1 MSNIAEIDN
10 LIARCHYCDDLEVA
24 KSIQA
29 DAISVFKKLGCSNE
43 IIQSC
48 CNLDFGENTE
58 TIRNPMGHLG
68 YCESPINQIKAFSS
82 DLKEL
87 REILNEARVIID
99 RENNYKTQQ
108 KSLKWSK
115 IAAWAGIISAFI
127 GLASIAFS
135 IFLYLCNN

>member
-1 MSNIAEIDN
+1 MSNISKIDN

-29 DAISVFKKLGCSNE
+29 DAISVFEKLGCSNE

-58 TIRNPMGHLG
+58 TIRIPMGHWG
-68 YCESPINQIKAFSS
+68 YSESPINKVIDFSK
-82 DLKEL
+82 DLKKL
-87 REILNEARVIID
+87 REILNEVRVIID
-99 RENNYKTQQ
+99 RENNQKMQQ

-115 IAAWAGIISAFI
+115 IAAWAGIGSVII

>member
-1 MSNIAEIDN
+1 MSKIAEIDN
-10 LIARCHYCDDLEVA
+10 LIARCHYCEDLDTA
-24 KSIQA
+24 KSIQSN
-29 DAISVFKKLGCSNE
+29 AISVLAKFGCSND

-48 CNLDFGENTE
+48 RNLDFGENAE
-58 TIRNPMGHLG
+58 IIRIPMGHLG
-68 YCESPINQIKAFSS
+68 YGESSINQEIAFSK

-87 REILNEARVIID
+87 REILNEVRTIIERKD
-99 RENNYKTQQ
+99 NKKTQQ

-115 IAAWAGIISAFI
+115 IAAWAGIGSVVI

>member
-58 TIRNPMGHLG
+58 TIRIPMGHWG
-68 YCESPINQIKAFSS
+68 YSESPINKVMDFSK
-82 DLKEL
+82 DLKKL
-87 REILNEARVIID
+87 REILSEARTIID
-99 RENNYKTQQ
+99 RENNQKTQQ

-115 IAAWAGIISAFI
+115 IAAWAGLGSVII

>member
-1 MSNIAEIDN
+1 MSSIAEIDN
-10 LIARCHYCDDLEVA
+10 LIARSHYCEDLEIA
-24 KSIQA
+24 KSIQD
-29 DAISVFKKLGCSNE
+29 DAISVLEKLGCSNE

-58 TIRNPMGHLG
+58 TIRIPMGHWG
-68 YCESPINQIKAFSS
+68 YSESPINKVMDFSK
-82 DLKEL
+82 DLKKL

-99 RENNYKTQQ
+99 RENNHKTQQ

-115 IAAWAGIISAFI
+115 IAAWAGIGSVII

>member
-48 CNLDFGENTE
+48 CNLDFGENIE
-58 TIRNPMGHLG
+58 ILRIPMGHLG

-87 REILNEARVIID
+87 REILNEARTIID
-99 RENNYKTQQ
+99 RENNQKTQRW
-108 KSLKWSK
+108 SLILAA
-115 IAAWAGIISAFI
+115 IAAVGTIITLLFT
-127 GLASIAFS
+127 
-135 IFLYLCNN
+135 IFDYLCNN

>member
-10 LIARCHYCDDLEVA
+10 LIARCHYCDDLETA
-24 KSIQA
+24 KPIQA
-29 DAISVFKKLGCSNE
+29 NAIAVFEKLDCSNE

-48 CNLDFGENTE
+48 RNLDFGENAE
-58 TIRNPMGHLG
+58 TIRIPMGHWG
-68 YCESPINQIKAFSS
+68 YSESPINKVMDFSK
-82 DLKEL
+82 DLKTL

-99 RENNYKTQQ
+99 RENNHKTQQ

-135 IFLYLCNN
+135 IFLYLCKN

>member
-1 MSNIAEIDN
+1 MSNIAKIDN

-58 TIRNPMGHLG
+58 LLKFPMGDYG
-68 YCESPINQIKAFSS
+68 YCESPINQIRAFNS
-82 DLKEL
+82 DLEEM
-87 REILNEARVIID
+87 REILNEARIIIE
-99 RENNYKTQQ
+99 RKNNQ
-108 KSLKWSK
+108 KIQHWSLILAA
-115 IAAWAGIISAFI
+115 IAAVGTIITLLFT
-127 GLASIAFS
+127 
-135 IFLYLCNN
+135 IFDYLCNN

>member
-1 MSNIAEIDN
+1 MSNISKIDN

-29 DAISVFKKLGCSNE
+29 DAISVFEKLGCSNE

-58 TIRNPMGHLG
+58 TIRIPMGHWG
-68 YCESPINQIKAFSS
+68 YSESTINKVMDFSK
-82 DLKEL
+82 DLKKL
-87 REILNEARVIID
+87 REILNEVRVIID
-99 RENNYKTQQ
+99 RENNQKMQQ

-115 IAAWAGIISAFI
+115 IAAWAGIGSVII

-135 IFLYLCNN
+135 FFLYLCNN

>member
-48 CNLDFGENTE
+48 RNLDFGENAE
-58 TIRNPMGHLG
+58 IIRIPMGHLG
-68 YCESPINQIKAFSS
+68 YSESPINKVMDFSN
-82 DLKEL
+82 DLKKL
-87 REILNEARVIID
+87 REILNEARTIID
-99 RENNYKTQQ
+99 RENNQKTQQ
-108 KSLKWSK
+108 KSLKCSK
-115 IAAWAGIISAFI
+115 IAACASVISVII
-127 GLASIAFS
+127 GLASIFVS
-135 IFLYLCNN
+135 IILYLCNN

>member
-1 MSNIAEIDN
+1 MSNISKIDN

-29 DAISVFKKLGCSNE
+29 DAISVFEKLGCSNE

-48 CNLDFGENTE
+48 CNLDFGENIE
-58 TIRNPMGHLG
+58 ILRIPMGHLG
-68 YCESPINQIKAFSS
+68 YCESPINQIKAFSK
-82 DLKEL
+82 DLKKL
-87 REILNEARVIID
+87 REILNEARTIID
-99 RENNYKTQQ
+99 RENNQKTQQ

-115 IAAWAGIISAFI
+115 IAAWAGIGSVII

>member
-1 MSNIAEIDN
+1 
-10 LIARCHYCDDLEVA
+10 
-24 KSIQA
+24 
-29 DAISVFKKLGCSNE
+29 
-43 IIQSC
+43 
-48 CNLDFGENTE
+48 
-58 TIRNPMGHLG
+58 MGHLG

>member
-58 TIRNPMGHLG
+58 LLKIPMGDYG
-68 YCESPINQIKAFSS
+68 YCESPINQIRAFNS
-82 DLKEL
+82 DLKEM
-87 REILNEARVIID
+87 REILNEARIIIE
-99 RENNYKTQQ
+99 RKNNQ
-108 KSLKWSK
+108 KIQHWSLILAA
-115 IAAWAGIISAFI
+115 IAAVGTIITLLFT
-127 GLASIAFS
+127 
-135 IFLYLCNN
+135 IFDYLCNN

>member
-1 MSNIAEIDN
+1 MSKIAEIDN
-10 LIARCHYCDDLEVA
+10 LIARCHYCEDLETA

-29 DAISVFKKLGCSNE
+29 NAIAVFEKLDCSNE

-48 CNLDFGENTE
+48 RNLDFGENIE
-58 TIRNPMGHLG
+58 ILRIPMGHLG
-68 YCESPINQIKAFSS
+68 YCESPINQIKAISS